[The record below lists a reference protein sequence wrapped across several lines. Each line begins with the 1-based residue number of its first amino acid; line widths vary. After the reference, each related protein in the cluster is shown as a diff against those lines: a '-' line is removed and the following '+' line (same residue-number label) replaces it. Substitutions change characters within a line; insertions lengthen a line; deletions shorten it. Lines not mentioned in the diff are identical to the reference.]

1 MGRPPNVDGRQTRAA
16 ILDAALTLFAGK
28 GYFGT
33 SLRDIARAVGVRES
47 ALYNY
52 FPGKEALFTALI
64 TAAHEQ
70 RAEKLAALLEQSN
83 AGPRQTLER
92 LTAML
97 LDDFATPRQ
106 QQLFLVLMSDGMRL
120 AREGRINLIDR
131 ITSGAAPLHS
141 LMRSLVLRGHLRRQ
155 TPELLALEFL
165 GPLLMWRHRHALQ
178 PEGPLIVKRKDFIR
192 EHVAHFLDGAAV
204 AAARPVGRVR
214 SGAPRRPGRTRTAAR
229 P

>member
-1 MGRPPNVDGRQTRAA
+1 MGRPPNVDGRQTRLA
-16 ILDAALTLFAGK
+16 ILDAALALFADK

-33 SLRDIARAVGVRES
+33 SLRDIARVVGVRES

-70 RAEKLAALLEQSN
+70 RAERITSLVEGSAPD
-83 AGPRQTLER
+83 PREILER
-92 LTAML
+92 LTAMI
-97 LDDFATPRQ
+97 LDGFAEPRQ
-106 QQLFLVLMSDGMRL
+106 QQLFLLLMSDGMRL

-131 ITSGAAPLHS
+131 MTSGAAPLHR
-141 LMRSLVLRGHLRRQ
+141 LMRSFVASGHLRRQ
-155 TPELLALEFL
+155 TPELLALEFM
-165 GPLLMWRHRHALQ
+165 GPLLMWRHWHALQ
-178 PEGPLIVKRKDFIR
+178 PHGPLIARRSVFIR

-204 AAARPVGRVR
+204 RPIRPVRQVR
-214 SGAPRRPGRTRTAAR
+214 SAPTRRRATARAASR